1 MKTPASLQTATP
13 VPPAEAPVPAGQAL
27 RTGARGAARYWPIIL
42 IFFAVNACA
51 AAAWTVPLRAALAPV
66 WDRPGVWGPDGGLP
80 VAALAE
86 HMLSLSRVADVTA
99 PEAPED
105 LAPETTLA
113 TLAVLGGLIVAAA
126 AAALLPGGA
135 ILIYHEQSPS
145 FSFRRFIWGTAHWG
159 VPFLVLWLLE
169 AVVTALAWAL
179 GFFLLLLGLGAGA
192 GACALVPG
200 LIIVLGAP
208 FFFGMLAEYARVASV
223 AHDRR
228 NPFAMLARA
237 WRAVSARPGA
247 YIGIYALGPVLALAL
262 LALYGYV
269 LSPTIALAALPVMIV
284 VQQMV
289 VVLRLLARLW
299 RLASE
304 TALMPSPAT
313 SR

>member
-1 MKTPASLQTATP
+1 MKTPASSQTASP
-13 VPPAEAPVPAGQAL
+13 VPPAETPVPAGQAL
-27 RTGARGAARYWPIIL
+27 RTGARGAVRYWPILL

-80 VAALAE
+80 IASLVE
-86 HMLSLSRVADVTA
+86 HMLSVSRVADVTVA
-99 PEAPED
+99 EAPED

-113 TLAVLGGLIVAAA
+113 TLAVLGGLIVAVA

-135 ILIYHEQSPS
+135 ILIYREGLPS
-145 FSFRRFIWGTAHWG
+145 FSFRRFIWGTAHWS
-159 VPFLVLWLLE
+159 VPFLALWLLE

-179 GFFLLLLGLGAGA
+179 GFFLLLFGLAAGA

-200 LIIVLGAP
+200 LIIVLGVP
-208 FFFGMLAEYARVASV
+208 FLFGMLAEYARVASV
-223 AHDRR
+223 ADDRR

-237 WRAVSARPGA
+237 WRMVWARPWA
-247 YIGIYALGPVLALAL
+247 YAGIYALGPVLALAL

-269 LSPTIALAALPVMIV
+269 LSPVTALAALPVMIV
-284 VQQMV
+284 AQQLV
-289 VVLRLLARLW
+289 VFLRLLARLW

-304 TALMPSPAT
+304 TALIPSPAT